1 MVGVSEQIQPLE
13 DWIGAISETSFLLL
27 GLPKEE
33 SMFENRI
40 SLTPEAVGILVQNGF
55 KIQIEKDA
63 GLKSGFS
70 NEAYV
75 QYGAIITEKRQ
86 VLASPIILKTAP
98 LLEDE
103 IQHIQ
108 PEALVISPIHYAM
121 VKKETIAA
129 MLDKKLR
136 AISYEK
142 FCDKNGALPIVKSMS
157 EIAGSAS
164 ILIAASY
171 LNRFHQGPGILLGGI
186 TGIPPTKIIII
197 GAGTVGEFAA
207 RSALSL
213 GASVKVFDNDISRLK
228 RLENNIGQRLWTST
242 LEPNI
247 LSKQLKN
254 ADIAIGALHSYHGK
268 TPLIVTTEMV
278 KRMRP
283 GSVII
288 DIAIDRGGVF
298 ETSRLTNHN
307 EPTFVLHDVV
317 HYAVPNIPSAYS
329 RTASGAISNILC
341 PFLIKLG
348 FEGNVEDLIKIS
360 PFYNKGFYLYRGA
373 VCDTFI
379 HRKFG
384 YPLVPISNILP

>member
-1 MVGVSEQIQPLE
+1 MLETSQYVQPLE
-13 DWIGAISETSFLLL
+13 DWIGAISQNSYLQL

-33 SMFENRI
+33 TMFENRI
-40 SLTPEAVGILVQNGF
+40 SLTPEAVGILVHNGF
-55 KIQIEKDA
+55 KIYIEKDA
-63 GLKSGFS
+63 GIKSGFR
-70 NEAYV
+70 NETYV
-75 QYGAIITEKRQ
+75 EYGAIIADKEQ

-98 LLEDE
+98 LLEE
-103 IQHIQ
+103 EVQLIQ

-121 VKKETIAA
+121 TKKETIAA
-129 MLDKKLR
+129 MIEKKLK

-171 LNRFHQGPGILLGGI
+171 LNCFNHGPGILLGGI

-207 RSALSL
+207 RSALAL

-268 TPLIVTTEMV
+268 TPLIVTAEMV
-278 KRMRP
+278 KRMRA

-298 ETSRLTNHN
+298 ETSRLTNHH
-307 EPTFVLHDVV
+307 EPTFIEHNVV

-341 PFLIKLG
+341 SFLIKLG
-348 FEGNVEDLIKIS
+348 LEGNVEDLIKIS
-360 PFYNKGFYLYRGA
+360 PFYSKGFYLYRGL

-384 YPLVPISNILP
+384 YPLTSFNNIFT